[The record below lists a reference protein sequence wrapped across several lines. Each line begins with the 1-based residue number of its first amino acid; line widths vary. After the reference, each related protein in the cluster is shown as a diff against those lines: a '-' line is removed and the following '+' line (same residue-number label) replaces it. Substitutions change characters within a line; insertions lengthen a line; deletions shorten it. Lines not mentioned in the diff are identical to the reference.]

1 MYEFWY
7 QVEFGNEGCND
18 GGEYYGNTAQECADY
33 VREKF
38 KGYKDF
44 QITSIVRVETEWE

>member
-7 QVEFGNEGCND
+7 QVIYRGGDD
-18 GGEYYGNTAQECADY
+18 GGEFFGNNAQECADY